1 MIAFKD
7 DLPLVR
13 FSPEE
18 VGAFRRDWL
27 LRSLAF
33 AARRAG
39 YDQWWLAEHV
49 AESVTSYLRSNYDGP
64 VVTLPR
70 LEKAVRSALQAIGY
84 GEVATSF
91 ALEPPFALIDLS
103 EIAEKAGHG
112 YELMFFE
119 LLSRDLQDALRNG
132 RTYIEISGV
141 AECVKALRARKNW
154 SARCST
160 LRAEIVTFARQRI
173 EEEHPDRDIALTV
186 T

>member
-7 DLPLVR
+7 GMPLVR

-18 VGAFRRDWL
+18 VGPFRQDWL

-39 YDQWWLAEHV
+39 YEHWWLADHV
-49 AESVTSYLRSNYDGP
+49 AESVANFLKTQFEGN
-64 VVTLPR
+64 VVTVPR

-91 ALEPPFALIDLS
+91 ALEPPFAHIDLS
-103 EIAEKAGHG
+103 EIAQKAGHG

-119 LLSRDLQDALRNG
+119 LLSRDLLHALRSG

-141 AECVKALRARKNW
+141 AESVKTLKARKHW

-160 LRAEIVTFARQRI
+160 LRAEIVTFARERIAKQRL
-173 EEEHPDRDIALTV
+173 DRDIAITV